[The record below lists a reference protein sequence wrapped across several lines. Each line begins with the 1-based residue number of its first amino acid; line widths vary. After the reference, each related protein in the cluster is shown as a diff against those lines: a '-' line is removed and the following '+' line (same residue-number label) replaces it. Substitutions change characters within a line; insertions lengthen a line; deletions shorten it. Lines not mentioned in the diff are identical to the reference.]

1 MVETTITV
9 AWISLPPN
17 FFGKETIFSIASAVE
32 KSLQVDLVTT
42 NKIRPSCA
50 RVKVEVD
57 LKSTLPKWVSV
68 GIRKKSG
75 EITDKWIQIKYDYL
89 LKYFHTCKLQGHNE
103 EECFV
108 LYPELFQEDTKQVDK
123 EKDNNK
129 DALKETKT
137 LAEKRD
143 DFQVPKQR
151 NARYRGGT
159 SNKGVITKVGSQ
171 AEESTSYYKQQVSSL
186 RGEQVE
192 GGVPSAMQ
200 KDKGET
206 IDGEQ
211 IKSTKEWIEEKYGK
225 KGGGNNTNQ
234 GKEQGQVVEV
244 IDKGGLQ
251 TPSNKAQHDIVDN
264 TSADKVSSTQ
274 KRDGRRD
281 YWCGNVSRPKSH

>member
-1 MVETTITV
+1 
-9 AWISLPPN
+9 
-17 FFGKETIFSIASAVE
+17 
-32 KSLQVDLVTT
+32 
-42 NKIRPSCA
+42 
-50 RVKVEVD
+50 
-57 LKSTLPKWVSV
+57 
-68 GIRKKSG
+68 
-75 EITDKWIQIKYDYL
+75 
-89 LKYFHTCKLQGHNE
+89 
-103 EECFV
+103 
-108 LYPELFQEDTKQVDK
+108 
-123 EKDNNK
+123 
-129 DALKETKT
+129 
-137 LAEKRD
+137 
-143 DFQVPKQR
+143 
-151 NARYRGGT
+151 
-159 SNKGVITKVGSQ
+159 
-171 AEESTSYYKQQVSSL
+171 
-186 RGEQVE
+186 
-192 GGVPSAMQ
+192 MQ